1 MYSSREQLTNSKRRV
16 NRMKP
21 LDQLQAQS
29 ERVFLQ
35 ARMGLIT
42 EEQKRH
48 RLAQLA
54 NGVFTASV
62 RRGDIP

>member
-1 MYSSREQLTNSKRRV
+1 
-16 NRMKP
+16 MKP

-35 ARMGLIT
+35 ARMGLIS

-54 NGVFTASV
+54 NGVFVASV
-62 RRGDIP
+62 RRGEIP